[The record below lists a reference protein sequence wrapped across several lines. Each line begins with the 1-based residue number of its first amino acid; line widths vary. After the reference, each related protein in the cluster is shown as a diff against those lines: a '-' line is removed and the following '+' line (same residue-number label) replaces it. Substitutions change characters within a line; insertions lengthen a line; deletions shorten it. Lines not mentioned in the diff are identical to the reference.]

1 MSHETPSPPRDS
13 SSAGGSPDPKAL
25 WSAVLSKIAGKV
37 GRHSFDTWFRP
48 VTIAGCDATAL
59 RLNVP
64 NETFAAWL
72 MGAYGDLLRHTV
84 AEVFG
89 TSREL
94 VIAARAPEPSVASS
108 APTLPVV
115 QAASLEKGSPG
126 CDWLI
131 EKLWLAEAVG
141 FLGSPPKHFKS
152 WLAME
157 MAVSVASG
165 APCLGSF
172 AVPTPGPVLL
182 YAAEDSAA
190 AVRQR
195 LESLALHHRV
205 ELERLPLW
213 VITADSLRLDQ
224 PDDRERLEATVARF
238 QPRLLILD
246 PLIRLHQQDENA
258 SGPMAALL
266 GFFRAL
272 QRKAAVAIAL
282 IHHTRKMPTPS
293 GAGYSLRGSSDFYA
307 WTDAFL
313 HLQRRR
319 GRLTLTAEHRAA
331 PPFGPVALELVHSE
345 GGLPHLTLIA
355 ADIAMAPEAMRD
367 SPTPDAL
374 HTRVLQLLSESSEP
388 RSVSDL
394 RAALRV
400 RNQRLV
406 ESLRQLSAQGKLQRT
421 DHGYS
426 IRQSP

>member
-1 MSHETPSPPRDS
+1 MN
-13 SSAGGSPDPKAL
+13 A
-25 WSAVLSKIAGKV
+25 
-37 GRHSFDTWFRP
+37 F
-48 VTIAGCDATAL
+48 
-59 RLNVP
+59 
-64 NETFAAWL
+64 
-72 MGAYGDLLRHTV
+72 GDLLRQTV
-84 AEVFG
+84 ADVFG
-89 TSREL
+89 TNREL
-94 VIAARAPEPSVASS
+94 VMEAPVPAPPAASPAD
-108 APTLPVV
+108 TLPVV
-115 QAASLEKGSPG
+115 QAAALEKGSPG
-126 CDWLI
+126 CNWLI
-131 EKLWLAEAVG
+131 EKLWLAESVG

-165 APCLGSF
+165 APCLGTF
-172 AVPTPGPVLL
+172 PVPTPGPVLL
-182 YAAEDSAA
+182 YAAEDSAP

-213 VITADSLRLDQ
+213 VITADSLRLDR
-224 PDDRERLEATVARF
+224 PDDRERLEATVA
-238 QPRLLILD
+238 QYKPRLIILD

-282 IHHTRKMPTPS
+282 IHHTRKMAAPS

-313 HLQRRR
+313 HLQRRH

-331 PPFGPVALELVHSE
+331 PPFGPIALDLIHSE
-345 GGLPHLTLIA
+345 SGQPHLAIVAGDTSISTQDPLG
-355 ADIAMAPEAMRD
+355 DP
-367 SPTPDAL
+367 PPPDAL
-374 HTRVLQLLSESSEP
+374 PTRVLQLLSESSEA

-394 RAALRV
+394 RAVLRV

-406 ESLRQLSAQGKLQRT
+406 ESLRQLTAQGRIQRV
-421 DHGYS
+421 DHGYEI
-426 IRQSP
+426 IRSP